1 MSFDLEAATISAKTY
16 IITILAIVS
25 ISVSGTVTY
34 MTLVQASE
42 KIEHTNIR
50 LDKKTARNE
59 AKLDNL
65 ENRIRTLES
74 EHRP

>member
-1 MSFDLEAATISAKTY
+1 MDLEKATINAKTY
-16 IITILAIVS
+16 ILSLLAVVS
-25 ISVSGTVTY
+25 VAVSGTVTY

-42 KIEHTNIR
+42 KIEHTNVR

-65 ENRIRTLES
+65 ENRIRTLEN